1 MNRRDELRRNGAV
14 AALSLLGAVVLWLI
28 FHSVY
33 ENLSVSEQAVGYVDP
48 TTQSGIYFGYFAML
62 AGIVALAAIALWA
75 AIKCVLLLARR
86 S

>member
-14 AALSLLGAVVLWLI
+14 AALSMLGALVLWLI

-33 ENLSVSEQAVGYVDP
+33 ENLSASERAVGYVDP

-62 AGIVALAAIALWA
+62 AGIAALAATGIWSAV
-75 AIKCVLLLARR
+75 KCVLLLARR
-86 S
+86 P